1 MLSLTTVKAKKITGN
16 PSANEVLNAEQS
28 FIDAYKREKVKAYK
42 TYLSDKSVL
51 NRNGLAYPASVKKSR
66 AKFID
71 KTPSNIQ
78 FTITGSGIAPTGDLA
93 YVYGNT
99 LINDKPENYLRI
111 WRKEK
116 QRWKIALEVL
126 RY

>member
-1 MLSLTTVKAKKITGN
+1 M
-16 PSANEVLNAEQS
+16 VLLILHQVRAE
-28 FIDAYKREKVKAYK
+28 
-42 TYLSDKSVL
+42 
-51 NRNGLAYPASVKKSR
+51 
-66 AKFID
+66 FID

-78 FTITGSGIAPTGDLA
+78 FTVTGAGIASTGDLA

-116 QRWKIALEVL
+116 QGWKIALEVL